1 MQMVLQRLLEHEQ
14 YHFNLHFADAD
25 THEDSA
31 GVSLRPRASAAA
43 LCFLGDGPT
52 DASCHLCL
60 PRSYVSV
67 PNLLVVFLFET
78 SSW

>member
-31 GVSLRPRASAAA
+31 GVSFRPRALATA
-43 LCFLGDGPT
+43 LCFLSRRSGGRGSSIGW
-52 DASCHLCL
+52 DAKSG
-60 PRSYVSV
+60 RSYGCG
-67 PNLLVVFLFET
+67 
-78 SSW
+78 W